1 MSVNI
6 SAVQLQRDRIMDD
19 VHNALSS
26 SGFDPGM
33 LILEL
38 TETTLMLD
46 VDATL
51 IRLKL
56 LKALGVNLAIDDF
69 GTGYSS
75 LAYLRQFPI
84 DVLKIDRTFVSGMT
98 ETRESAAI
106 VHTLVQLGKVLG
118 LATVAEDIETDEQRE
133 RLKTEEVNI
142 GQGFFFARPLDVEG
156 VEQFLETTSTAEL
169 AGVVGRRA
177 RVI

>member
-1 MSVNI
+1 MSTTR
-6 SAVQLQRDRIMDD
+6 S
-19 VHNALSS
+19 SS
-26 SGFDPGM
+26 SGFDPGK

-118 LATVAEDIETDEQRE
+118 LATVAEGIETDEQRE
-133 RLKTEEVNI
+133 RLKEEEVNI

-177 RVI
+177 RVT